1 MNVTD
6 ETVMAYVDGELEPE
20 ARAALEAALATDAD
34 LVRRVASCRA
44 LTVRLRGAFDPVMR
58 EPVPDA
64 LVAAARQASSARAT
78 VTRIESAREARPPRA
93 KRSWSWPEYGSL
105 AASVAIGLIIGHFVP
120 WARDPLAVEHNQIVA
135 RGELAEALAN
145 QLASDQPRTAP
156 VRIGLSFRS
165 KAGSYCRTFALQGN
179 ERLAGLA
186 CRAGGDWR
194 VDVLARATGMTSGG
208 VEQAGSEIPEAV
220 ARAIDASIAGE
231 VFDSAAEAAARQR
244 RWHD

>member
-1 MNVTD
+1 MNFTD
-6 ETVMAYVDGELEPE
+6 ETVMAYVDGELEPQ

-34 LVRRVASCRA
+34 LARRVASCRA
-44 LTVRLRGAFDPVMR
+44 LTVRLRGAYDPVMR

-64 LVAAARQASSARAT
+64 LVAAARQAPSARAT
-78 VTRIESAREARPPRA
+78 VTSIESAREARPPRA
-93 KRSWSWPEYGSL
+93 KRSWSWPAYGSL

-135 RGELAEALAN
+135 RGELSEALAN

-165 KAGSYCRTFALQGN
+165 KSGSYCRTFALQGD

-194 VDVLARATGMTSGG
+194 VDVLARAAGTASGG
-208 VEQAGSEIPEAV
+208 VEQAGSEMPESV
-220 ARAIDASIAGE
+220 ARAVDASIAGE
-231 VFDSAAEAAARQR
+231 AFDSAAEAAARQR
-244 RWHD
+244 QWRD